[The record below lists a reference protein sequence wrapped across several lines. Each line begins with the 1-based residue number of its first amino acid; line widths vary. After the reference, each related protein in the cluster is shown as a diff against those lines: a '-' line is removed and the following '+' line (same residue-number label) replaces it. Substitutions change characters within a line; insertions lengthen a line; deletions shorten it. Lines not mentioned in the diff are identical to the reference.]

1 MMIGTAFHMHFTL
14 LDSSLRVLIYSSVYD
29 MGILASGVE
38 RRERD
43 TEAVILHRF
52 TYIMDQNNL

>member
-1 MMIGTAFHMHFTL
+1 MMVGTAFHMRITL
-14 LDSSLRVLIYSSVYD
+14 LDCFLHVLIYSSVYD
-29 MGILASGVE
+29 MGILVTGVE

-52 TYIMDQNNL
+52 TYIMDRKN